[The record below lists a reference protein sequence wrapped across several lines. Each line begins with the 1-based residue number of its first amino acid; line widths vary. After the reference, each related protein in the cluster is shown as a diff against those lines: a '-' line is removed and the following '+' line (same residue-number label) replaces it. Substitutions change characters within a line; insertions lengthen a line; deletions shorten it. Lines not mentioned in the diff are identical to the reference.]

1 MREKYLQ
8 VDRYPELVLELP
20 WSSVK
25 LPGDGQT
32 GEGTAQ
38 GKLTLHGKTRDV
50 QARYRIVRTGT
61 QYQVT
66 GNVPI
71 NLKDYDI
78 DVPSYLGVT
87 IQPDI
92 ETSASFTAERS

>member
-1 MREKYLQ
+1 M
-8 VDRYPELVLELP
+8 
-20 WSSVK
+20 S
-25 LPGDGQT
+25 
-32 GEGTAQ
+32 
-38 GKLTLHGKTRDV
+38 LHGKTHDV
-50 QARYRIVRTGT
+50 DARYRIVRTGNR
-61 QYQVT
+61 YQVS